1 MAGEPMIFRTVK
13 IVTRGLAIA
22 ATVLTT
28 LGLLGSCRSPKEKSP
43 DLPSEPPPASLGAQA
58 QDAAAR
64 ARAVLKPV
72 KESFLATLSSMMA
85 QGTEEAI
92 AACRVIAPGLTQA
105 ASKEG
110 IAVGR
115 TSHRL
120 RNPANAP
127 RDWVK
132 PFLEEFQK
140 IPTDPQAFRTV
151 ALPDGKTGYVEP
163 IYVKPLCLH
172 CHGAALS
179 EPVAAKIQSLYPKD
193 QATGFKEGDFRGL
206 FWVEM
211 EK

>member
-1 MAGEPMIFRTVK
+1 MSFLKCKK
-13 IVTRGLAIA
+13 IPKGFSIVATAIS
-22 ATVLTT
+22 L
-28 LGLLGSCRSPKEKSP
+28 LGLLSACQSRKENSPA
-43 DLPSEPPPASLGAQA
+43 PPAESQSASPSDSSR
-58 QDAAAR
+58 DAAAR

-72 KESFLATLSSMMA
+72 KESFLETLTSMMA

-92 AACRVIAPGLTQA
+92 AACRVMAPALTQA
-105 ASKEG
+105 ASKDG
-110 IAVGR
+110 IEVGR

-127 RDWVK
+127 REWVK
-132 PFLEEFQK
+132 PFLDEFQK
-140 IPTDPQAFRTV
+140 IPRDPEAFRTV
-151 ALPDGKTGYVEP
+151 SLPEGKTGFVEP

-172 CHGAALS
+172 CHGTALA
-179 EPVAAKIQSLYPKD
+179 EPVLAKIQSLYPQD